1 MNNNISDKDKK
12 DWKNF
17 LEKNE
22 KLPNKDLEIKDNKF
36 HITKSLDLHGF
47 TLDEANKKVESFI
60 IDCFDQKVSKVI
72 IVTGKGLHSQNDKD
86 PYVSKEFGI
95 LKNSVPDFIKNNSN
109 LMKKIKS
116 ITDAEITF
124 IGVNSANIKEHK
136 FLGKI
141 LQVTVEFVGEV
152 ITCIRDKDKKIV
164 SGDPEKIK
172 KIYDTWVFSRDTST
186 NNPNWQL
193 VDTLS

>member
-1 MNNNISDKDKK
+1 MNSDISDKDRK

-22 KLPNKDLEIKDNKF
+22 KLPNKDLEKKEDKLY
-36 HITKSLDLHGF
+36 ITKSIDLHGF

-86 PYVSKEFGI
+86 PYISKEFGI

-116 ITDAEITF
+116 ITDAEITD
-124 IGVNSANIKEHK
+124 GGSGALYV
-136 FLGKI
+136 FL
-141 LQVTVEFVGEV
+141 
-152 ITCIRDKDKKIV
+152 KK
-164 SGDPEKIK
+164 K
-172 KIYDTWVFSRDTST
+172 
-186 NNPNWQL
+186 L
-193 VDTLS
+193 